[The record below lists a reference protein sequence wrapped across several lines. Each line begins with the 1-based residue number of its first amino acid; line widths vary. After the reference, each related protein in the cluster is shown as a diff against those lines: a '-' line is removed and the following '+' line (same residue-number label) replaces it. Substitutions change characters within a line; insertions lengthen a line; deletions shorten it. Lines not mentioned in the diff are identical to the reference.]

1 MSDPAPMAST
11 QTRQALWITLFRA
24 LRINQWT
31 KNGIVLVAF
40 LFAYWD
46 RSQQLPL
53 LSSLVRVI
61 AAAGVFCVISS
72 AVYLVNDVRDL
83 EADRH
88 HPRKRHRPIASGSMS
103 IPTAY
108 TLAMILLFGGLI
120 GAGFVSRAFLAAVL
134 TYVLIQALYTFAL
147 KAVALVDVFI
157 IAAGFVLR
165 AIAGAVAVRAQIS
178 PWLLLCTFL
187 LALFLALCKRR
198 HEKLILSEIEGNHR
212 ASLRGYDTE
221 LLNQL
226 IAIVS
231 SSTVVSYALYTLS
244 PETVTKF
251 HTHWLGFTIPFVLF
265 GIFRYLDLVYRHDK
279 GERPEKILLTDAPLI
294 VNGLLYIA
302 AVIAIFVLQ
311 ARVAA

>member
-1 MSDPAPMAST
+1 MSPPNDNPARWST
-11 QTRQALWITLFRA
+11 ILHA
-24 LRINQWT
+24 LRVNQWT

-53 LSSLVRVI
+53 VASLVRVGL
-61 AAAGVFCVISS
+61 AVAVFCAVSS
-72 AVYLVNDVRDL
+72 AVYLVNDIRDV

-88 HPRKRHRPIASGSMS
+88 HPRKKYRPIAAGRLR
-103 IPTAY
+103 IGTAY
-108 TLAMILLFGGLI
+108 GIALTLLLAGVAGGCLI
-120 GAGFVSRAFLAAVL
+120 SRAFVATLLV
-134 TYVLIQALYTFAL
+134 YVLIQALYTFAL

-165 AIAGAVAVRAQIS
+165 AIAGAVAVQAQIS

-198 HEKLILSEIEGNHR
+198 HEILVLSDIDGNHR

-231 SSTVVSYALYTLS
+231 SATVVSYALYTLS
-244 PETVTKF
+244 TETVAKF
-251 HTHWLGFTIPFVLF
+251 HTHRLGFTIPFVMF
-265 GIFRYLDLVYRHDK
+265 GIFRYLDLVYRHDQ
-279 GERPEKILLTDAPLI
+279 GERPEKILLTDLPLI
-294 VNGLLYIA
+294 VDVLLYGL
-302 AVIAIFVLQ
+302 VVVAIFVLQ
-311 ARVAA
+311 ARGI